1 LKAELTLLVKGAVG
15 DETLVGGGIGGG
27 GPGDA
32 GDAGDA
38 DAKPENSS
46 DAKRSFETPGTAGF
60 AVVTEG

>member
-1 LKAELTLLVKGAVG
+1 MKGAVG
-15 DETLVGGGIGGG
+15 DETLVGGGTGGG
-27 GPGDA
+27 GP